1 MTENKHESEET
12 VEDTTARVEA
22 ATDTDAD
29 TETPG
34 KHAVADETAR
44 STRPPRPRRSKAP
57 RPMSTNALNPSARP
71 IGRG

>member
-34 KHAVADETAR
+34 KHAVADETDG
-44 STRPPRPRRSKAP
+44 RRD
-57 RPMSTNALNPSARP
+57 RN
-71 IGRG
+71 GRGGRRRRAR